1 MRRIAALAAVL
12 SLTAVGAS
20 IGQAQEIGAIGR
32 IAPAGGVV
40 LIGGPPA
47 QLVRAVHVRPG
58 DAVKAG
64 DPLLTLDDDPTAA
77 EQELAAL
84 DAQGLAKLAEERA
97 ALQATAV
104 RAATQRL
111 RRSERDLAAYRSVGT
126 NSTTE
131 RETSRLEALVE
142 EARAAVELEQA
153 KLTQLRAEAAHIARV
168 AARRMELTQGR
179 AALAGVLRA
188 PVAGTVLRVE
198 RRIGERLGGE
208 PAVHIAD
215 LSAMQVVAQVHEG
228 DLLKLAT
235 GMKTTVRSTALTKP
249 LSGTVER
256 ISRIVDTRSRL
267 GEVAIRLDSPDPAN
281 RLVGMEVEVLIAR

>member
-1 MRRIAALAAVL
+1 MRHIAALAAVL
-12 SLTAVGAS
+12 SLTAVGVS
-20 IGQAQEIGAIGR
+20 VGQAQEIGAIGR

-40 LIGGPPA
+40 LVGGPPG

-64 DPLLTLDDDPTAA
+64 DPLLSLDEDPTAA

-97 ALQATAV
+97 TLQATAV

-111 RRSERDLAAYRSVGT
+111 RRSERDLATYRAVGANSV
-126 NSTTE
+126 TE

-153 KLTQLRAEAAHIARV
+153 KQTQLRAEAAHVGRV

-179 AALAGVLRA
+179 AALAGVVRA
-188 PVAGTVLRVE
+188 PGAGTVLRVE
-198 RRIGERLGGE
+198 RRVGERLGGE

-215 LSAMQVVAQVHEG
+215 LTAMQVVAQVHEG
-228 DLLKLAT
+228 DLLKLAP

-249 LSGTVER
+249 LGGTVER